1 MTVNSYTIRPVAE
14 ADTPFLWEMLYESL
28 YVPEG
33 QQPFNRNV
41 INEPFLSKYVEGW
54 GKEGDLG
61 FIAANSKG
69 LSVGSITARLFTE
82 DNKGFG
88 YVSKDI
94 PELGLALKPEYRG
107 RGIGAAL
114 LKALID
120 EMKEKGIKGVSLSVD
135 PGNLA
140 AVRLYQRFGF
150 KEVGMVGTSITMV
163 AYP

>member
-1 MTVNSYTIRPVAE
+1 LDSYSIRPVAE
-14 ADTPFLWEMLYESL
+14 ADTPFLREMLYESL

-33 QQPFNRNV
+33 QQPFNRNI

-54 GKEGDLG
+54 GKEGDMG
-61 FIAANSKG
+61 FIAVNSIG

-88 YVSKDI
+88 YVRHDI
-94 PELGLALKPEYRG
+94 PELGLAVKAEYRG

-114 LKALID
+114 IKTFID

-135 PGNLA
+135 PGNLG

-163 AYP
+163 TYL